1 MAPCSLRSTRHL
13 GLTKTPSFGS
23 RATVAAMLALFAVA
37 TTSLLLPRA
46 PAPRMEVKTPSP
58 AVTGNR
64 KVLIPVFPEACEYT
78 GITLTRY
85 MNEVARANPELLDL
99 ETLISSIS
107 TACKTIKMLVERSH
121 LTGLVGYAD
130 GGGSINVQGEEQK
143 TLDVITNDVLKKAL
157 RFTGKMGVIA
167 SEEEDIPVEVGD
179 SSGLPV
185 YDTTALM
192 DETGRCAAAA
202 TAATAAAAAPAAA
215 AAAVPAAPAAP
226 VAPATAAAAAT
237 AATAATG
244 AARPS
249 DRQTAWPPHRLTT

>member
-1 MAPCSLRSTRHL
+1 
-13 GLTKTPSFGS
+13 
-23 RATVAAMLALFAVA
+23 MLALFAVA

-202 TAATAAAAAPAAA
+202 TAATAAATYIAPIDYLLITY
-215 AAAVPAAPAAP
+215 V
-226 VAPATAAAAAT
+226 
-237 AATAATG
+237 
-244 AARPS
+244 
-249 DRQTAWPPHRLTT
+249 